1 MITQYY
7 KDQLRTL
14 HSRDVMWGSSAG
26 RWRGDVM
33 EHAEQL
39 QAKTILDY
47 GCGKGHLKLLTEK
60 FGFEVREYD
69 PGIPGKD
76 GPPAVADM
84 VACLDVLEHIE
95 PDQLDSALEHMK
107 SLAFKGALFVAALY
121 PSGTRLPDG
130 RDSHLILES
139 PEWWVAKVESIF
151 GPVKWDHRARPTR
164 NPNRVKDVVVMR
176 AWT

>member
-1 MITQYY
+1 MITPYY
-7 KDQLRTL
+7 KDQLKVL

-33 EHAEQL
+33 EHAERL

-60 FGFEVREYD
+60 FGFVVKEYD

-76 GPPAVADM
+76 GPAEACDM

-95 PDQLDSALEHMK
+95 PDQLDAALWHMRA
-107 SLAFKGALFVAALY
+107 LAFKGALFVAALY
-121 PSGTRLPDG
+121 PSGTKLPDG
-130 RDSHLILES
+130 RDSHLIIQP
-139 PEWWVAKVESIF
+139 PEWWVEKVESVF
-151 GPVKWDHRARPTR
+151 GKTQWDHRARPTR